1 MEISGIATSIST
13 NSQLS
18 TAARI
23 ERPSF
28 DDDTSVKE
36 PRHDHRHHGKG
47 HRGRALDVFR
57 QELRMTLKAHFQMKF
72 TASQQG
78 YAAMQQPASAE
89 EVADEAIGSARQ
101 LVSESPATAAKSLIS
116 FRAKVQ
122 ETASYVR
129 ETVNRPDDV
138 EDIDSVVAKVDKGLD
153 GLEDKV
159 ASNRESTASVL
170 AVDTRTRQRSTIRI
184 RTQEG
189 DVVQLSLKRVDNLSA
204 RDAAVSNESGS
215 ITSTE
220 VSVSSRSRM
229 ILKVEGDLNESELSA
244 IQNVFA
250 KAEQIADE
258 FFGGDIGAAFNLAQ
272 GFEFDTEQLA
282 GVSLRFRMRQISN
295 TTFVQS
301 TRPGALPAVDMPAGD
316 SIGVQERPGPGVWP
330 GDIKP
335 VDGATLLGGRPVD
348 VKPVEGAPLPGGRPV
363 DMKPVEG
370 APLPGGR
377 PVDTKP
383 VDGAPLPGGRP
394 VIVDATPV
402 TELFETGAGVPTSNE
417 LSSALESFFDSLSAF
432 LQSVGEG
439 FEGEKSSGSFT
450 WHYSESF
457 KLNLLRAVVNT
468 VAPEASTDAAA
479 TAEMLIDSVSAE
491 DQASA

>member
-1 MEISGIATSIST
+1 MEISGISTSIST

-23 ERPSF
+23 ERPSN
-28 DDDTSVKE
+28 DDDKSVKE
-36 PRHDHRHHGKG
+36 SRHDHRHHGKG
-47 HRGRALDVFR
+47 HRGRALGVFR

-72 TASQQG
+72 AASQQS
-78 YAAMQQPASAE
+78 YAAMQEPATPD

-138 EDIDSVVAKVDKGLD
+138 EDIDNVVAKVDKGLD

-170 AVDTRTRQRSTIRI
+170 AVDTRTRQRSTIKI

-189 DVVQLSLKRVDNLSA
+189 DVVKLSLKRMDNLSA
-204 RDAAVSNESGS
+204 RDAAVSNENGS
-215 ITSTE
+215 MTSTE

-229 ILKVEGDLNESELSA
+229 MLRVEGDLNESELAA

-282 GVSLRFRMRQISN
+282 GVNMRFKMRQVSN
-295 TTFVQS
+295 VAYTQS
-301 TRPGALPAVDMPAGD
+301 IRPAAPTPVEAPAVQAPAAAD
-316 SIGVQERPGPGVWP
+316 
-330 GDIKP
+330 
-335 VDGATLLGGRPVD
+335 RPVLEAR
-348 VKPVEGAPLPGGRPV
+348 PFEG
-363 DMKPVEG
+363 
-370 APLPGGR
+370 
-377 PVDTKP
+377 
-383 VDGAPLPGGRP
+383 
-394 VIVDATPV
+394 TPV
-402 TELFETGAGVPTSNE
+402 TTAVPPAVAPTELKPAAE
-417 LSSALESFFDSLSAF
+417 LVEAEASQPSPIDASSALASFFDAVSAF

-457 KLNLLRAVVNT
+457 KLDLLKAVVNT
-468 VAPEASTDAAA
+468 VAPEEATEAAA
-479 TAEMLIDSVSAE
+479 NAESLIDEVSA
-491 DQASA
+491 